1 MGNFGY
7 FDNFFKYNN
16 VENYIDQNVGSEYG
30 DVNFMGKFILMIQV
44 WDIDGVSLEFV
55 SIFYKVENE
64 IYDLGEI
71 YYGFDFC
78 FVYEGMVFQWKCYGD
93 VVID

>member
-30 DVNFMGKFILMIQV
+30 DVNFMCKFILMIQV

-71 YYGFDFC
+71 YYSFDFC
-78 FVYEGMVFQWKCYGD
+78 FVYEGMVF
-93 VVID
+93 